1 MKIRT
6 LTFDEDSPK
15 IVIETAIELGYVLRK
30 YKIEDCSLYDLE
42 RISELHERLKSR
54 DIPERMNTDKL
65 MKHLGVPR
73 EEYIA
78 FHKVMNILGWKLKDP
93 YANNCYQE
101 WVRKKGKK

>member
-30 YKIEDCSLYDLE
+30 YKIDDCSLYDLE
-42 RISELHERLKSR
+42 RILGLYERLKSC

-65 MKHLGVPR
+65 MKHLGVPH
-73 EEYIA
+73 EDYIV
-78 FHKVMNILGWKLKDP
+78 FHKVMDILGWKMKDP
-93 YANNCYQE
+93 YANHRYKE